1 LSYSDVLINVRS
13 SRGNIFVRLFFLFP
27 LRLSDASTLLR
38 LGFAMDYPANS
49 HRDSSMKASDEK
61 DRVEPFP
68 DTTLTDSA
76 PKVTQVL
83 SRKLLTWSVEE
94 RGAYLV
100 SDLEFIP

>member
-1 LSYSDVLINVRS
+1 
-13 SRGNIFVRLFFLFP
+13 
-27 LRLSDASTLLR
+27 
-38 LGFAMDYPANS
+38 
-49 HRDSSMKASDEK
+49 MKASDEK
-61 DRVEPFP
+61 DRIEPFP